1 MWKTKLEEIKN
12 LNSRFGERI
21 NDGATDEDIKILLE
35 NMLEIFKNHLQTNMT
50 TLLWKAEIL
59 EVLYSLMQTLSF
71 M

>member
-35 NMLEIFKNHLQTNMT
+35 KI
-50 TLLWKAEIL
+50 EIL
-59 EVLYSLMQTLSF
+59 KRRWNHIYLS
-71 M
+71 